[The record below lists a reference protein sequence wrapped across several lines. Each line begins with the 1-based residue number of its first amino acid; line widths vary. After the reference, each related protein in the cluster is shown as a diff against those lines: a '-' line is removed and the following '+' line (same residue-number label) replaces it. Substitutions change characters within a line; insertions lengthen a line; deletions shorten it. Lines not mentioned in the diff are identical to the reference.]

1 MHLMEACVQLQSWQL
16 AEGDEVDTDV
26 PGQKIFSS
34 DKTSIYKK
42 EGKVIKRKGRTYL
55 YVYLKTNWKVRDCG
69 ATDLVV

>member
-1 MHLMEACVQLQSWQL
+1 MYSCRVGSLLRGMKLIQMYQ
-16 AEGDEVDTDV
+16 
-26 PGQKIFSS
+26 GQKIFSS
-34 DKTSIYKK
+34 EFKTSIYKK